1 MVIMRRKTDPELR
14 HYDDIDQWYR
24 EQKVLLKRA
33 KPGQAAQV
41 VDENFRYLY
50 DLFQTGLTLPLLA
63 NAGWERLYPK
73 TGETANKKDQTW
85 TSGKEAL
92 NANLSKVCEQ
102 LESNP
107 WAFVGR
113 ARAWTIEKVDWMVGK
128 LSEQHPLYHSILE
141 DGRWE
146 ALIRMELRNNYE
158 QGRAVVSGSDIINRL
173 VLTTAKSYA
182 ELHPQVAARD
192 RLNAVLGS
200 LAHYQDHQKVFVRVD
215 DERFAGE
222 NPIVSRTVDNQTRA
236 LKRLLIKLG
245 QEDPAPLD
253 QGLYQQVVQSAGV
266 TYSPEQEAAI
276 KGLVT
281 NRISLLTGYA
291 GTGKTTVLKAVVDYL
306 QHQRGWAPSQ
316 IMGLT
321 IAAKAAVNLRQ
332 ATGLSDK
339 QAVTIAKVQYNAD
352 DQTFRQTRAILV
364 DEVSMV
370 SESDLAWLVSAANA
384 NDCQLILVGDRAQL
398 PSIQSVGSLTD
409 EEFID
414 QTIPH
419 FELTQVFRQG
429 AGQLLEQVTA
439 IRNGL
444 PFYLGPSTND
454 ETLQARQLQ
463 PWGQGS
469 DDRPDFIHL
478 YKQTIANDQI
488 KDGII
493 PVITA
498 TNNEVFKIN
507 EAIQYFRYQNGPD
520 FIRLGHPTEGVR
532 YYVGDRVMFVRNQYR
547 VRNLRAIPGDVDEV
561 VPVVNGCP
569 GIVEAISD
577 NPQDPWMKVRVDL
590 LDGREALVQVTRKG
604 STVSHNRR
612 GTYERV
618 VQSLA
623 DADVN
628 LSYAV
633 TIHKAQGSTLERV
646 IFYMPR
652 YPQREMLQREL
663 IYSAMTRAQ
672 KCLYVWSEQ
681 PLDQDHLQQW
691 VQDSAYDGRNSFLAH
706 APVD

>member
-1 MVIMRRKTDPELR
+1 MQRKTDPELR
-14 HYDDIDQWYR
+14 HYDDIDKWYR
-24 EQKVLLKRA
+24 AQKVLLKRA
-33 KPGQAAQV
+33 APGQAAQV
-41 VDENFRYLY
+41 VDENYRYLY
-50 DLFQTGLTLPLLA
+50 DLFQTGLTIPLLA

-73 TGETANKKDQTW
+73 TGATTNKKDQTW
-85 TSGKEAL
+85 TSSKEAL
-92 NANLSKVCEQ
+92 NANLSNVCEQ

-107 WAFVGR
+107 WAFVGQ
-113 ARAWTIEKVDWMVGK
+113 AQAWTIEKVDRMVGK
-128 LSEQHPLYHSILE
+128 LSERHPLYHSILE

-146 ALIRMELRNNYE
+146 ALIRRELRNNYE
-158 QGRAVVSGSDIINRL
+158 QGRAVVSGFDLINQL
-173 VLTTAKSYA
+173 ILTTKKSYA
-182 ELHPQVAARD
+182 DLHPQMAAQD

-200 LAHYQDHQKVFVRVD
+200 LAHYQDHQKA
-215 DERFAGE
+215 FAEVADNWFDGK
-222 NPIVSRTVDNQTRA
+222 NPIVSRTVNNQTRV

-253 QGLYQQVVQSAGV
+253 QSLYQQVVRSAGV
-266 TYSPEQEAAI
+266 TYSPEQAAAI

-339 QAVTIAKVQYNAD
+339 QAITIAKAQYNTAD
-352 DQTFRQTRAILV
+352 KTFRRIRAILV

-370 SESDLAWLVSAANA
+370 SEADLTWLVSAANA

-409 EEFID
+409 EEFLD

-429 AGQLLEQVTA
+429 AGQLLKQVTA

-454 ETLQARQLQ
+454 ETLQACQLQ

-478 YKQTIANDQI
+478 YKQTIAKDQI

-498 TNNEVFKIN
+498 TNKEVFKIN

-547 VRNLRAIPGDVDEV
+547 VRNLRAAPGDEDEV

-604 STVSHNRR
+604 STASHNRR

-618 VQSLA
+618 TQSLA
-623 DADVN
+623 DIDVN

-652 YPQREMLQREL
+652 YPQRDMLQREL

-672 KCLYVWSEQ
+672 KRLYVWSEQ

>member
-1 MVIMRRKTDPELR
+1 MVLMRRKTDPELR
-14 HYDDIDQWYR
+14 HLEDIDQWYKD
-24 EQKVLLKRA
+24 QKALLKQA
-33 KPGQAAQV
+33 PQGQAAQV

-50 DLFQTGLTLPLLA
+50 DLFKTGLTIPLLA
-63 NAGWERLYPK
+63 NAGWERLYPA
-73 TGETANKKDQTW
+73 TGETINKKEQTW
-85 TSGKEAL
+85 AGGVEAL
-92 NANLSKVCEQ
+92 NANLSKVRDQ

-113 ARAWTIEKVDWMVGK
+113 ARAWTIEKVDRMVGR

-141 DGRWE
+141 DGRWD
-146 ALIRMELRNNYE
+146 ALIRTELQNNYE
-158 QGRAVVSGSDIINRL
+158 QGRAVVSGQALIKRL
-173 VLTTAKSYA
+173 IWTTEKSYA
-182 ELHPQVAARD
+182 GLHPQVTPRD
-192 RLNAVLGS
+192 LFNAVVGS
-200 LAHYQDHQKVFVRVD
+200 LSHYQDHQKAFVIVD
-215 DERFAGE
+215 DDRFAGE
-222 NPIVSRTVDNQTRA
+222 NPIVSRTVNNKIRS

-253 QGLYQQVVQSAGV
+253 QSLYQQVVQSTGV
-266 TYSPEQEAAI
+266 AYSPEQEAAI

-291 GTGKTTVLKAVVDYL
+291 GTGKTTVLRAVVDYL
-306 QHQRGWAPSQ
+306 QHQRGWSASQ

-332 ATGLSDK
+332 ATGLSEK

-352 DQTFRQTRAILV
+352 DRTFQRIRTIIV

-370 SESDLAWLVSAANA
+370 SEADLQWLISAADA

-409 EEFID
+409 EYFID

-429 AGQLLEQVTA
+429 SGQLLEQVTA

-454 ETLQARQLQ
+454 ATLQAHQLQ

-469 DDRPDFIHL
+469 DDQPDFIHR
-478 YKQTIANDQI
+478 YKQTIAKDHIQ
-488 KDGII
+488 DGII

-498 TNNEVFKIN
+498 TNNEVFKVN

-520 FIRLGHPTEGVR
+520 FIRLGHPTQGVR
-532 YYVGDRVMFVRNQYR
+532 YYVGDRVMFGSNHYR
-547 VRNLRAIPGDVDEV
+547 VLNLQAQGDDDAV
-561 VPVVNGCP
+561 VAVVNGCP

-590 LDGREALVQVTRKG
+590 LDGREALVQVTRNG
-604 STVSHNRR
+604 STTSYNRR
-612 GTYERV
+612 GKHERV
-618 VQSLA
+618 DQSLA
-623 DADVN
+623 DSDVN

-652 YPQREMLQREL
+652 YPQRNMLQREL

-681 PLDQDHLQQW
+681 PLDQEHLQQW
-691 VQDSAYDGRNSFLAH
+691 VQDSAYDGRNSFLARV
-706 APVD
+706 PID

>member
-1 MVIMRRKTDPELR
+1 MQRKTDPELR
-14 HYDDIDQWYR
+14 HYDDIDKWYR
-24 EQKVLLKRA
+24 AQKALLKRA
-33 KPGQAAQV
+33 APGQAAQV
-41 VDENFRYLY
+41 VDENYRYLH
-50 DLFQTGLTLPLLA
+50 DLFQTGLTLPLLV

-73 TGETANKKDQTW
+73 TGDTTNKKDRTW
-85 TSGKEAL
+85 TSGAEAL
-92 NANLSKVCEQ
+92 NANLSKVREQ

-113 ARAWTIEKVDWMVGK
+113 ARAWTIEKVDRMVGK
-128 LSEQHPLYHSILE
+128 LSERHPLYHSILE
-141 DGRWE
+141 DGRWD

-158 QGRAVVSGSDIINRL
+158 QGRAVVSGFDLINRL

-182 ELHPQVAARD
+182 GLHPQMAAKD

-200 LAHYQDHQKVFVRVD
+200 LAHYQDHQKAFVKID
-215 DERFAGE
+215 DDRFAGE
-222 NPIVSRTVDNQTRA
+222 NPIVSRTVNNKTRA

-253 QGLYQQVVQSAGV
+253 QSLYQQVIQSAGV

-306 QHQRGWAPSQ
+306 QHQRGWAPGQ

-332 ATGLSDK
+332 ATGLSEQ

-352 DQTFRQTRAILV
+352 DETFRQTRAILV

-370 SESDLAWLVSAANA
+370 SESDLEWLVSAANA

-409 EEFID
+409 EAFLD

-429 AGQLLEQVTA
+429 SGQLLEQVTA

-463 PWGQGS
+463 PWGRGS
-469 DDRPDFIHL
+469 DDCPDFIHL
-478 YKQTIANDQI
+478 YKQTIADDQI

-547 VRNLRAIPGDVDEV
+547 VRNLRATPGDADEV

-590 LDGREALVQVTRKG
+590 LDGRKALVQVTRKG
-604 STVSHNRR
+604 STASHNRR

-623 DADVN
+623 DNDVN

-672 KCLYVWSEQ
+672 KRLYVWSEQ

>member
-1 MVIMRRKTDPELR
+1 MQRKTDPELR
-14 HYDDIDQWYR
+14 HYDDIDKWYR
-24 EQKVLLKRA
+24 EQKALLKRA
-33 KPGQAAQV
+33 APGQAAQV
-41 VDENFRYLY
+41 VDENYRYLH
-50 DLFQTGLTLPLLA
+50 DLFQTGLTIPLLA

-73 TGETANKKDQTW
+73 TGATTNKKDQTW

-107 WAFVGR
+107 WGFVGQ
-113 ARAWTIEKVDWMVGK
+113 ARAWTIEKVDRMVGK
-128 LSEQHPLYHSILE
+128 LSERHPLHHSILE

-146 ALIRMELRNNYE
+146 ALIRRELRNNYE
-158 QGRAVVSGSDIINRL
+158 QGRAVVSGSDLINQL
-173 VLTTAKSYA
+173 ILTTKKSYA
-182 ELHPQVAARD
+182 DLHPQMAAQD

-200 LAHYQDHQKVFVRVD
+200 LAHYQDHQKAFAEVD
-215 DERFAGE
+215 NNWFDGK
-222 NPIVSRTVDNQTRA
+222 NPIVSRTVNNQTRT

-253 QGLYQQVVQSAGV
+253 QSLYQQVVQSAGV
-266 TYSPEQEAAI
+266 TYSPEQAAAI

-316 IMGLT
+316 IIGLT

-332 ATGLSDK
+332 ATGLSET
-339 QAVTIAKVQYNAD
+339 QAVTIAKAQYNTAD
-352 DQTFRQTRAILV
+352 KTFRRIRAILV

-370 SESDLAWLVSAANA
+370 SEADLAWLVSAANA

-409 EEFID
+409 EEFLD

-429 AGQLLEQVTA
+429 AGQLLKQVTA

-444 PFYLGPSTND
+444 PFYLDPSTND

-478 YKQTIANDQI
+478 YKQTIAKDQV

-498 TNNEVFKIN
+498 TNKEVFKIN

-547 VRNLRAIPGDVDEV
+547 VRNLRATPGDDDAV
-561 VPVVNGCP
+561 VSVVNGCP

-590 LDGREALVQVTRKG
+590 LDGREALVQVTRDG
-604 STVSHNRR
+604 STTSYNRR
-612 GTYERV
+612 GIHERV
-618 VQSLA
+618 IQSLA

-652 YPQREMLQREL
+652 YPQRDMLQREL

-672 KCLYVWSEQ
+672 KRLYVWSEQ